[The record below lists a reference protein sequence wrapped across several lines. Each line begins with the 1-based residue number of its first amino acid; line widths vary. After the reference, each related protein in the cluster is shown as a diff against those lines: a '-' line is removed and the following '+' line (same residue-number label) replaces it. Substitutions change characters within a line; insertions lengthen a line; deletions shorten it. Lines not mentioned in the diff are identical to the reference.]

1 MRKRIKVLWVV
12 SLIFV
17 FSLGLFFENV
27 SAITFSPKELKLT
40 INAHNTVTLPKN
52 FRKTTDSERIK
63 EIDKSVN
70 LEGMN
75 KLNISGSGQFSQKGL
90 ELAKESIGKN
100 VPITIVDLREESHGF
115 LNGNAISWTDD
126 HNKANKG
133 LIKSQVIKDENE
145 KLKKLSEEK
154 NVTIKKQSLEVK
166 NVENEESLAK
176 KNGMSYVRITVTD
189 KEPPSKEAVDEF
201 MKFAKNVPES
211 GWLHFHCRAGK
222 GRTTT
227 FMAMYDMMKNAKNV
241 SFEDIIKRQFLLG
254 GENLLKR
261 TTVENINGDRA
272 KFLKNFY
279 DYARANNDNFT
290 TTWEQWLKNN
300 PNNSR

>member
-261 TTVENINGDRA
+261 TTVENIKGDRA